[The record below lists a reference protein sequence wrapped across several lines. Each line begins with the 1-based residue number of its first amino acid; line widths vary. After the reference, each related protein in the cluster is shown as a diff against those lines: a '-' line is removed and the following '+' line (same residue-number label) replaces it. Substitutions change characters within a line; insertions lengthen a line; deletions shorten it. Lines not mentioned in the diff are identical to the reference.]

1 MKRIEFLLS
10 MPGRGSWNE
19 GWSGSD
25 RRYAIVRT
33 MTDEAATKLMGT
45 DLGMKSWCHSW
56 NDGWT
61 AQVTARVVTAG
72 ERLKRSDGFCGYDW
86 MVTNILAHGNTIGAH
101 VERSVRA
108 ATRLTETP

>member
-10 MPGRGSWNE
+10 MPSRGSWDG
-19 GWSGSD
+19 GWSGSK
-25 RRYAIVRT
+25 RRYAIVRK

-45 DLGMKSWCHSW
+45 SIERSWSHCW
-56 NDGWT
+56 GDGWT

-86 MVTNILAHGNTIGAH
+86 MVANILDHGNTRTVHTI
-101 VERSVRA
+101 
-108 ATRLTETP
+108 TPETP